1 MIKSQSDTNTP
12 LNAGFCVLL
21 YEHFIR
27 GKRQHQWFPGARDE
41 VRLTLNR
48 HQRTS
53 GGDGSIVTLDG
64 GDVVVHYICLVVSD
78 SL

>member
-1 MIKSQSDTNTP
+1 M
-12 LNAGFCVLL
+12 
-21 YEHFIR
+21 
-27 GKRQHQWFPGARDE
+27 
-41 VRLTLNR
+41 RLTLNR